1 MNTSTESAASP
12 SHPFLG
18 FGPGGLKLSAEL
30 APPEH
35 PRAKEFFAYCEAKRG
50 DAPLLHRD
58 AIVPREILALLP
70 DLFIAE
76 CTGDDWFYRLAGGN
90 ISARAGLE
98 FTGRALRQI
107 CSGESAAATRRL
119 YNSVTRRRLPTC
131 VSSSYITLGAKRVV
145 FEAAQVPILARD
157 GQSLQVFGGMFFF

>member
-1 MNTSTESAASP
+1 MNTNTKSIAVP

-35 PRAKEFFAYCEAKRG
+35 PRARDFFVYCEAKRG

-76 CTGDDWFYRLAGGN
+76 CVGDDWFFRLAGGN
-90 ISARAGLE
+90 ISSRAGIE
-98 FTGRALRQI
+98 FTGRHLREI
-107 CSGESAAATRRL
+107 CEGESAAATRRL
-119 YNSVTRRRLPTC
+119 YNSVTKRRLPTC
-131 VSSSYITLGAKRVV
+131 VRNSYIALSTKRVV

-157 GQSLQVFGGMFFF
+157 GESLQVFGGMFFF

>member
-1 MNTSTESAASP
+1 
-12 SHPFLG
+12 
-18 FGPGGLKLSAEL
+18 LKLSTEL

-35 PRAKEFFAYCEAKRG
+35 PRAQEFFAYCEEKRG

-76 CTGDDWFYRLAGGN
+76 CVGDDWLYRLAGGN
-90 ISARAGLE
+90 ISARAGIE
-98 FTGRALRQI
+98 FTGRCLHQI

-119 YNSVTRRRLPTC
+119 YNSVTKRRLPTC
-131 VSSSYITLGAKRVV
+131 VRNSYVALGANRVV

-157 GQSLQVFGGMFFF
+157 GESLQVFGGMFFF

>member
-1 MNTSTESAASP
+1 VETNTKSIAAP

-18 FGPGGLKLSAEL
+18 FGPGGLKLSTEL

-35 PRAKEFFAYCEAKRG
+35 PRAQDFFAYCEAKRDG
-50 DAPLLHRD
+50 APLLRRD
-58 AIVPREILALLP
+58 AIVPREITVLLP

-76 CTGDDWFYRLAGGN
+76 CVGDDWLYRLAGGN
-90 ISARAGLE
+90 ISARAGIE
-98 FTGRALRQI
+98 FTGKHLREI
-107 CSGESAAATRRL
+107 CAGESAAATRRL
-119 YNSVTRRRLPTC
+119 YNSVTTRRLPTC
-131 VSSSYITLGAKRVV
+131 VRSSYIALGAKRVV

>member
-1 MNTSTESAASP
+1 MNTSPESIPRP

-18 FGPGGLKLSAEL
+18 FGPGGLKLSTEL
-30 APPEH
+30 APPAH
-35 PRAKEFFAYCEAKRG
+35 PRAQDFFAYCEAKRG
-50 DAPLLHRD
+50 DEPLLRRD
-58 AIVPREILALLP
+58 AIVPREIVALLP

-76 CTGDDWFYRLAGGN
+76 CVGDDWFYRLAGGN

-98 FTGRALRQI
+98 FTGRHLHEI
-107 CSGESAAATRRL
+107 CSSESAAATRRL

-131 VSSSYITLGAKRVV
+131 VCSSYTALGAKRVV
-145 FEAAQVPILARD
+145 FEAAQVPIVARD